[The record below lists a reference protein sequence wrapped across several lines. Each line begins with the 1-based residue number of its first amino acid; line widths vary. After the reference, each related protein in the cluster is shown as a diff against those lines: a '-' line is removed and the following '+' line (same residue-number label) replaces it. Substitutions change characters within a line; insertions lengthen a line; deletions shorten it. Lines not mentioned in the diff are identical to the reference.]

1 MTRLRWWGEAATA
14 DQAAEPLVFHPNDRW
29 RVFADQCERAQNF
42 GKHSDVNKGSLNLQA
57 PNEAMPD
64 LEDHPGNQPTGATT
78 FVPDSIALPTESQ
91 SLWSAIRESLRGSH
105 RDYTK
110 GPIGRSIIM
119 LAIPMVLEMC
129 MESIFAVVDIKW
141 VSYLGPDAMAT
152 VGLTESLLTLMYA
165 IAIGLSIG
173 ATATVA
179 RRIGEKNPDGAARAA
194 IQALGLG
201 LIVSTVIALIG
212 APLAP
217 KLLSIMGASPEV
229 VAQGWGFTAVML
241 AGNVTIMMLF
251 MINAIFRGAGDAAI
265 AMRVLWL
272 ANAIN
277 IVLGPCFIF
286 GLGPFPKLG
295 IVGAAVATNI
305 GRGAGALYAFSRLIR
320 SERFEIKRHHFRLE
334 PDIMLRLVRLSATG
348 TFQVFIGMASWI
360 GLVRTISS
368 FGTDVVAGYIV
379 GIRVILFALL
389 PSWGMSNAA
398 ATMVGQALGAKN
410 PERAERAVWL
420 AGFYNMI
427 FLGGVGLVFVVL
439 ARQIIG
445 LFTTDPNVV
454 PYGVDCLRIVASGF
468 LFYAWGMV
476 ITQSFNGAGDTW
488 TPTIINLFVFWL
500 WELPLAYVLAIV
512 LGFGPRG
519 VFLAITIAFSTLAIV
534 SAIVFRR
541 GKWKTKAV

>member
-1 MTRLRWWGEAATA
+1 MPDSEGLSITKEVVDNAHVTHAATA
-14 DQAAEPLVFHPNDRW
+14 SNDSA
-29 RVFADQCERAQNF
+29 VE
-42 GKHSDVNKGSLNLQA
+42 S
-57 PNEAMPD
+57 E
-64 LEDHPGNQPTGATT
+64 QPQG
-78 FVPDSIALPTESQ
+78 
-91 SLWSAIRESLRGSH
+91 LWSAIRESIRGSK

-141 VSYLGPDAMAT
+141 VSYLGVDAMAT
-152 VGLTESLLTLMYA
+152 VALTESLLTLLYA
-165 IAIGLSIG
+165 LAIGLSIG
-173 ATATVA
+173 VTATVA
-179 RRIGEKNPDGAARAA
+179 RRIGENNREGAARVA
-194 IQALGLG
+194 IQAMALG
-201 LIVSTVIALIG
+201 LIISLVIGVVG
-212 APLAP
+212 APFAP
-217 KLLSIMGASPEV
+217 QLLSMMGASPAVIESGV
-229 VAQGWGFTAVML
+229 GFTRVML

-265 AMRVLWL
+265 AMRVLWM

-305 GRGAGALYAFSRLIR
+305 GRGTGALYAFIRLIR
-320 SERFEIKRHHFRLE
+320 SERFDIQRHHYKFEPAIMARL
-334 PDIMLRLVRLSATG
+334 IRLSSVA
-348 TFQVFIGMASWI
+348 TFQISIGMASWI
-360 GLVRTISS
+360 GLIRIISS
-368 FGTDVVAGYIV
+368 FGSDVVAGYIV

-398 ATMVGQALGAKN
+398 ATMVGQALGAKK
-410 PERAERAVWL
+410 PDRAERAVWI

-427 FLGGVGLVFVVL
+427 FLGIVGLIFVL
-439 ARQIIG
+439 FATQIIG
-445 LFTTDPNVV
+445 LFTHDPKVV
-454 PYGVDCLRIVASGF
+454 PYGVDCLRIVAAGF

-500 WELPLAYVLAIV
+500 WELPLAYVLAKTFG
-512 LGFGPRG
+512 LGPRG
-519 VFLAITIAFSTLAIV
+519 VFLAMTIAFSSLALV
-534 SAIVFRR
+534 SAVVFRR
-541 GKWKTKAV
+541 GKWKTKTV

>member
-1 MTRLRWWGEAATA
+1 MAESEALRTKKSADTKPADSESAAVT
-14 DQAAEPLVFHPNDRW
+14 DD
-29 RVFADQCERAQNF
+29 
-42 GKHSDVNKGSLNLQA
+42 
-57 PNEAMPD
+57 
-64 LEDHPGNQPTGATT
+64 
-78 FVPDSIALPTESQ
+78 SQ
-91 SLWSAIRESLRGSH
+91 SFWNAIRESVRGSH
-105 RDYTK
+105 QDYTV
-110 GPIGRSIIM
+110 GPVGRSIIL

-129 MESIFAVVDIKW
+129 MESIFAVADIKW
-141 VSYLGPDAMAT
+141 VSYLGADAMAT
-152 VGLTESLLTLMYA
+152 VGLTESMLTLIYA

-179 RRIGEKNPDGAARAA
+179 RRIGEHDRDGAARAA
-194 IQALGLG
+194 VQSVALG
-201 LIVSTVIALIG
+201 LIVAVAIALVG

-217 KLLSIMGASPEV
+217 KLLSLMGASV
-229 VAQGWGFTAVML
+229 SVIQSGVWFTRIML
-241 AGNVTIMMLF
+241 ACNVTVVMLF

-295 IVGAAVATNI
+295 VAGAAVATNI
-305 GRGAGALYAFSRLIR
+305 GRGTGAIYAFSRLVR
-320 SERFEIKRHHFRLE
+320 KGGRFEIKRHHFRLE
-334 PDIMLRLVRLSATG
+334 PAIMGRLLRLSATG
-348 TFQVFIGMASWI
+348 TFQVFVGMASWI

-368 FGTDVVAGYIV
+368 FGTDVVAGYVI

-398 ATMVGQALGAKN
+398 ATMVGQALGAKK
-410 PERAERAVWL
+410 PDRAERAVWK
-420 AGFYNMI
+420 AGFYNFI
-427 FLGGVGLVFVVL
+427 FLGTVGLIFVVF

-445 LFTTDPNVV
+445 LFTTDPQVA

-468 LFYAWGMV
+468 LFYAYGMV
-476 ITQSFNGAGDTW
+476 LTQSFNGAGDTW

-500 WELPLAYVLAIV
+500 WELPLAYVLGIV
-512 LGFGPRG
+512 FGFGPRG

-534 SAIVFRR
+534 SALFFRR
-541 GKWKTKAV
+541 GKWKTKVV